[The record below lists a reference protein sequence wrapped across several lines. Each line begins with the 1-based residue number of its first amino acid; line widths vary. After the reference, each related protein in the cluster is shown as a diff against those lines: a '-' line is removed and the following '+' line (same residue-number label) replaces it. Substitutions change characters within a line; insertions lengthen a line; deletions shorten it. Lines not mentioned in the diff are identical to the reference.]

1 MDNMMQLEKVRSAI
15 EAVEACCGHCGVCSP
30 DCPVSVAK
38 RALEGLAYDLEE
50 YGEETEGS

>member
-38 RALEGLAYDLEE
+38 RALEGLVYDLEE